1 MPLFILHDVT
11 IDIAD
16 GEYTSGM
23 ESPAVHVGLVIVK
36 SECNLNL
43 VGNEDDPTKVYCD
56 LGINW
61 TRFGKLGHMQSTAST
76 GATSASPPN
85 VRSPRSTGRSGRRHC
100 GAGRT
105 FFVHLAKY
113 SCMVLEPTAASN
125 RAWTS
130 RTYGEVNEIA
140 AEDGS
145 VAVVPVGAVE
155 QHGHHLPVGTDTL
168 LVSAVAKAGC
178 ERAHEGLPVLFTPAI
193 WCGLSEMHRGFGG
206 GISLSVRTMAAVLE
220 DIGASVL
227 DCGFDAVLFLD
238 GHAGNDSVI
247 GDAIAS
253 LGRDRPDQEVLG
265 VPYAQLAR
273 PVVDE
278 VRESDPGGM
287 FHAAEFETS
296 LALEL
301 FAELVDEDAAEGEPL
316 NAPYEMRAADFFDG
330 GPLSVY
336 LHFDRYSDSGAV
348 GEPELASAAKG
359 ERLFD
364 AITDELAALL
374 ERIYQENRD

>member
-1 MPLFILHDVT
+1 MRLAI
-11 IDIAD
+11 
-16 GEYTSGM
+16 
-23 ESPAVHVGLVIVK
+23 
-36 SECNLNL
+36 
-43 VGNEDDPTKVYCD
+43 
-56 LGINW
+56 
-61 TRFGKLGHMQSTAST
+61 
-76 GATSASPPN
+76 
-85 VRSPRSTGRSGRRHC
+85 GRLRGD
-100 GAGRT
+100 GRT
-105 FFVHLAKY
+105 FFVHLANY
-113 SCMVLEPTAASN
+113 SRMVLEPSTSP
-125 RAWTS
+125 RSWTT
-130 RTYGEVNEIA
+130 RTYAEVNEIA
-140 AEDGS
+140 SRDGS

-155 QHGHHLPVGTDTL
+155 QHGKHLPVGTDTL
-168 LVSAVAKAGC
+168 LVSAVAKVGC
-178 ERAHEGLPVLFTPAI
+178 EQAREGLPVLFTPAI

-220 DIGASVL
+220 DVGASVL

-253 LGRDRPDQEVLG
+253 LGREWPDEEVLG
-265 VPYAQLAR
+265 IPYAQLAR

-278 VRESDPGGM
+278 VRESDSGGM

-301 FAELVDEDAAEGEPL
+301 FAELVDEDAAEGKPL
-316 NAPYEMRAADFFDG
+316 DAPYDLRAADFFDG

-336 LHFDRYSDSGAV
+336 LHFERYSETGAV

-374 ERIYQENRD
+374 EGIHEENRD